1 MARKKKDVELSVSPG
16 TYKLAGGDVT
26 LGITVSNP
34 VLTEQPRGTA
44 QPRGVSSTDIQEA
57 EPYFKAGM
65 EVELQKFGKPKSSR
79 QLLLGEDADIRGG
92 AISYGL
98 DLTKPQARALQ
109 AVQKLLDATDYLGN
123 MEGEEIHSIDF
134 KWRGYIP
141 TLSFTPTEFYQAY
154 GLEPAGD
161 GRYHGSLAQ
170 EALEG
175 LKSLMLARYRLVY
188 DRTVY
193 KGGKKSIEAIRV
205 TAPIISSVGEAFQDI
220 TEEELEQVKAGQEIS
235 DRRNT
240 RITITP
246 SPIMLDRIH
255 EGWYV
260 LKPASFFT
268 EIQELYPGKKYP
280 DEVWLFLNWLLTL
293 NKKEFRVNRETL
305 AEILR
310 MDSLIRNR
318 RRADIDKKITEA
330 LDVAI
335 KLEYLL
341 SYEVQPIGSHGE
353 YRIDM
358 KLNPERI
365 KRIKSKMSRSQKA
378 EEETV

>member
-1 MARKKKDVELSVSPG
+1 MADKKRGRKPKNLTIHAEPG
-16 TYKLAGGDVT
+16 SFKLTGGEV
-26 LGITVSNP
+26 GIEIHTAITKP
-34 VLTEQPRGTA
+34 ILTEQPRA
-44 QPRGVSSTDIQEA
+44 ISSTDSQQEA

-175 LKSLMLARYRLVY
+175 LKSLMTARYRLVY
-188 DRTVY
+188 DRKVY
-193 KGGKKSIEAIRV
+193 KNGKKVIEAVRV
-205 TAPIISSVGEAFQDI
+205 TAPIIFSVGEAFQDI
-220 TEEELEQVKAGQEIS
+220 TEEELEQVRAGQEIP
-235 DRRNT
+235 DKRNT

-246 SPIMLDRIH
+246 SILLLDGIDT
-255 EGWYV
+255 GWYL
-260 LKPASFFT
+260 LKPANFFT
-268 EIQELYPGKKYP
+268 EIQALYPGKKYP

-341 SYEVQPIGSHGE
+341 SYEIQPTG
-353 YRIDM
+353 RIDM

-365 KRIKSKMSRSQKA
+365 KRIKSRLSRGQKA
-378 EEETV
+378 EEEMG

>member
-1 MARKKKDVELSVSPG
+1 MARKKQETELSVAPG
-16 TYKLAGGDVT
+16 TYNLTGGEVSF
-26 LGITVSNP
+26 GISVSKP
-34 VLTEQPRGTA
+34 ALTEQPRGMETPEEQKA
-44 QPRGVSSTDIQEA
+44 Q
-57 EPYFKAGM
+57 PYFKAGM

-109 AVQKLLDATDYLGN
+109 AVQKLLDATDYQGN
-123 MEGEEIHSIDF
+123 MEGEERHSIDF
-134 KWRGYIP
+134 KWQGYIP